1 MRVKNKIM
9 IYEIKFEAKH
19 FTEFDFNNTWIIAQ
33 DMEHIDHLHKKT
45 NELIKLNEINFNKD
59 LQINKL
65 YNYINYTAI
74 RKIFYFFKIKINGY
88 RKIIHDYEILQTEK
102 FLFFEI
108 NLISKYSFD
117 DESKKTCIHDIFCI
131 KIPIFFYP
139 FKKILE
145 LAVRKHIKSQFLEDE
160 FYRKRLKELND
171 RGIKKKYIFLTKLNG

>member
-1 MRVKNKIM
+1 M

-88 RKIIHDYEILQTEK
+88 IKIIHDYEK
-102 FLFFEI
+102 
-108 NLISKYSFD
+108 
-117 DESKKTCIHDIFCI
+117 I
-131 KIPIFFYP
+131 K
-139 FKKILE
+139 
-145 LAVRKHIKSQFLEDE
+145 
-160 FYRKRLKELND
+160 N
-171 RGIKKKYIFLTKLNG
+171 